1 MICPRIPK
9 ITPWPGRGPFQP
21 QRFVSAQGPLHTGD
35 NASHTWTLSGFA
47 YTITGLVVSNATIN
61 VFRTD
66 TNVLTATTTSSSNG
80 SWSVQMPSGGFTYY
94 VTAYLANSPDL
105 AGITV
110 NTLTPL

>member
-1 MICPRIPK
+1 MLLPRVLK
-9 ITPWPGRGPFQP
+9 THSWPGPGPFHP
-21 QRFVSAQGPLHTGD
+21 QRFAPVQGPLHTGD

-47 YTITGLVVSNATIN
+47 YTITGVVVSNATIN

-66 TNVLTATTTSSSNG
+66 TNILTATTTSSSNG

-94 VTAYLANSPDL
+94 VTAYFANSPDL

-110 NTLTPL
+110 NTLTPA